1 MNYATM
7 PGFGD
12 PATWG
17 GRSPSDSSPHDY
29 EGPVFFPMTIGMAGA
44 RVIVMGR
51 TNGYELDHLDEVL
64 LNGVDILPALD
75 LRAHEDIESYYERHA
90 AQINRAAMQP
100 STEYD
105 A

>member
-17 GRSPSDSSPHDY
+17 GRSPNASSPHDY

-44 RVIVMGR
+44 RVTVIGR
-51 TNGYELDHLDEVL
+51 TNGYELDYIDEVMFDGM
-64 LNGVDILPALD
+64 NILPALD
-75 LRAHEDIESYYERHA
+75 SCQHIDIRNHYERHS